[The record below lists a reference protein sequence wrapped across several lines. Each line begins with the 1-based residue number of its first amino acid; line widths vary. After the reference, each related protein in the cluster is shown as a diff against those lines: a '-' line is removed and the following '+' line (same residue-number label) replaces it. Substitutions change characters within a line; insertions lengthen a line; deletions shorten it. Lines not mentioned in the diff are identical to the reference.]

1 MGLTE
6 DIEIL
11 NSNIRQLQTKWEMFF
26 AGIENKPPNELQR
39 RVEKIIREYAFQDI
53 RNNTDRFRYQTL
65 TARYNSFNELWQK
78 RLRAREE
85 GKAFGVH
92 GLKADVLPPPP
103 PPPERNRPMSAGGGG
118 TGREFRMGNT
128 EGDDAQVQALYQRYV
143 EERERLGEGNAPA
156 YESFRQLIGQQTAKI
171 LGDKGARAVDFRLDS
186 SQGKVSLKA
195 RIVK

>member
-1 MGLTE
+1 MGLAE
-6 DIEIL
+6 DLDIL
-11 NSNIRQLQTKWEMFF
+11 NVDIRQLQTKWEMFF
-26 AGIENKPPNELQR
+26 AGIDNKPPHELQR
-39 RVEKIIREYAFQDI
+39 RVEKIIRDHAFQDI

-92 GLKADVLPPPP
+92 GLKADVLPPPA
-103 PPPERNRPMSAGGGG
+103 PERERRAPAGGGG
-118 TGREFRMGNT
+118 TGREFRVGSAD
-128 EGDDAQVQALYQRYV
+128 GDDAQVQALYQRYV
-143 EERERLGEGNAPA
+143 EERERLGEGEAPA

>member
-1 MGLTE
+1 MPLSE
-6 DIEIL
+6 DLDLL
-11 NSNIRQLQTKWEMFF
+11 NSQIRQLQTKWEMFF
-26 AGIENKPPNELQR
+26 AGVENKPPSELQA
-39 RVEKIIREYAFQDI
+39 RVEKLIREYAFQEI
-53 RNNTDRFRYQTL
+53 RNNTERFRYQTL
-65 TARYNSFNELWQK
+65 TARYNTFNELWQK

-92 GLKADVLPPPP
+92 GLKADAMPAPAREHRV
-103 PPPERNRPMSAGGGG
+103 RAGGGG
-118 TGREFRMGNT
+118 TGREFRIGSA
-128 EGDDAQVQALYQRYV
+128 EGDEAQVQALYNRYV
-143 EERERLGEGNAPA
+143 EERERLGEGDAPP

>member
-6 DIEIL
+6 DIDLL
-11 NSNIRQLQTKWEMFF
+11 NTHIRQLQTKWEMFF
-26 AGIENKPPNELQR
+26 AGIESKPPSELQR
-39 RVEKIIREYAFQDI
+39 RVEKIIRDYAFQDI

-92 GLKADVLPPPP
+92 GLKADVLPPPA
-103 PPPERNRPMSAGGGG
+103 PERERRAPAGGGG
-118 TGREFRMGNT
+118 TGREFRVGSA

-143 EERERLGEGNAPA
+143 EERERLGEGEAPA